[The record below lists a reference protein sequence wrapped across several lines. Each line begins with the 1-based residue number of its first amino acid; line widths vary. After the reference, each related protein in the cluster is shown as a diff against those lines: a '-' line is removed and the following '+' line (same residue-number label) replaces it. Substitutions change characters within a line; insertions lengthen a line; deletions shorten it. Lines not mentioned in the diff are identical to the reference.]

1 MGDLSSRL
9 LVHHQ
14 LNPINDS
21 RQMNVINIITTQTH
35 TLLTVGIDNY
45 YSGIIGMSWE
55 KKWNNRQNFRA
66 Y

>member
-21 RQMNVINIITTQTH
+21 RQMNVINNIAIQTF

-45 YSGIIGMSWE
+45 YSGTSEQDCLVLVLDTLVTIL
-55 KKWNNRQNFRA
+55 
-66 Y
+66 